1 MTRGWRGVAVGLL
14 TLAVAAAACGDDGG
28 DGNGGSSDALPQCA
42 EALPLPEG
50 LEVAEITAEPEPDN
64 PTCAVTLASRAP
76 IDEVVASWQRALDA
90 AGVSHETR
98 HRVGAQAVVRLDGP
112 VCGSILVFAA
122 GTERVTEAVPPE
134 QTPALASNLDC
145 GALLTD
151 GSTRP

>member
-28 DGNGGSSDALPQCA
+28 DGDGGSSGALPECA
-42 EALPLPEG
+42 EALPLPGG

-64 PTCAVTLASRAP
+64 PTCAVTFASSAP

-90 AGVSHETR
+90 AEVSHETQ
-98 HRVGAQAVVRLDGP
+98 HRPGAQAVVRLDGP

-122 GTERVTEAVPPE
+122 GTERVTDAVAADR
-134 QTPALASNLDC
+134 TPALASIIDC
-145 GALLTD
+145 ALLTD